1 MSLFLQVEM
10 FLLAIAILYV
20 IIRMV
25 NRHSFSVKRATP
37 WLFIGFSLV
46 FISLFPQV
54 VSFVAHRAGFALTMN
69 FLLFM
74 AVLFLFILEIFD
86 TTSSTRKEEQIKKL
100 IQEVSL
106 LKKEI
111 EDKNSK

>member
-1 MSLFLQVEM
+1 MSLFLQIEM
-10 FLLAIAILYV
+10 FILALIILYA

-25 NRHSFSVKRATP
+25 NKHSFSVRRATP
-37 WLFIGFSLV
+37 WLFVGFSLV
-46 FISLFPQV
+46 FISVFPQV
-54 VSFVAHRAGFALTMN
+54 VSIVAHRAGFALTMN

-74 AVLFLFILEIFD
+74 AVLFLFVLEIFD
-86 TTSSTRKEEQIKKL
+86 TQSSTRKEEQIKKL

-111 EDKNSK
+111 EDKDFK

>member
-1 MSLFLQVEM
+1 MSLFLQFEM
-10 FLLAIAILYV
+10 FLLAIVILYSIV
-20 IIRMV
+20 RMV
-25 NRHSFSVKRATP
+25 NKHSFSVRRATP

-46 FISLFPQV
+46 FISIFPQA
-54 VSFVAHRAGFALTMN
+54 VSFVAHRAGFELTMN

-74 AVLFLFILEIFD
+74 ATLFLFIVEIFD
-86 TTSSTRKEEQIKKL
+86 TSSSTKKEEQIKRL

-111 EDKNSK
+111 EEKETK